1 MTVEA
6 VTHSVVGPAAG
17 GGRLAAPLAAAV
29 LAALAGVGGG
39 LAGAPSTGAGPWAAL
54 AAVALVAGLS
64 TFGVVA
70 FLVRR
75 AASAGPAAGSA
86 GAPHAAA
93 LFDIASPGQGVGG
106 ARLLASQVVP
116 VWQRQVEASRAEAEQ
131 GLGGLLESFNQLS
144 SGLATAVDAAANGSQ
159 NQLGAG
165 AADEIVDRRQE
176 LVDRMLEPVEALRAL
191 RGEVQ
196 AELERFAELMVT
208 LRRTGKDL
216 DTLGRH
222 ARLVAMNASI
232 EANRAGQS
240 QAGFGAVAREVL
252 GLSIDASAHAQRLL
266 DSLHGAEGRLN
277 EMRSRLELDT
287 SNAET
292 LDMELRQRARA
303 IVTALVGDLGD
314 ALAGSREL
322 RETSQQLQ
330 AALDGVFVGFQFQD
344 RFSQMLGSVLADMER
359 FTQWLGE
366 GRPASHAD
374 AVAWLKRLDDSYTM
388 EQQRSHHHGTAHVN
402 NSPAVEF
409 F

>member
-6 VTHSVVGPAAG
+6 VTHSVARPAAG
-17 GGRLAAPLAAAV
+17 GGRLTAPLAAGV
-29 LAALAGVGGG
+29 LAALAAAGGG
-39 LAGAPSTGAGPWAAL
+39 LAGAPSLGASPWAAL
-54 AAVALVAGLS
+54 AAVALVAGLLA
-64 TFGVVA
+64 FAVVA

-75 AASAGPAAGSA
+75 LASAAPAAGA
-86 GAPHAAA
+86 VGAPQAAA
-93 LFDIASPGQGVGG
+93 LFDNAAPGVAG
-106 ARLLASQVVP
+106 ARLMASQVVP

-144 SGLATAVDAAANGSQ
+144 SGLATAVDATANGSQ

-165 AADEIVDRRQE
+165 AADEIVDRRQD

-196 AELERFAELMVT
+196 AELERFAALMVA

-252 GLSIDASAHAQRLL
+252 GLSIDTSSHAQRLL
-266 DSLHGAEGRLN
+266 DSLREAEGRLG

-287 SNAET
+287 GNAET
-292 LDMELRQRARA
+292 LGMELRQRARA
-303 IVTALVGDLGD
+303 IVTALVGDMGD

-344 RFSQMLGSVLADMER
+344 RFSQMLGSVLTDMER
-359 FTQWLGE
+359 FTAWLGE

-374 AVAWLKRLDDSYTM
+374 AAAWLKRLDDSYTM